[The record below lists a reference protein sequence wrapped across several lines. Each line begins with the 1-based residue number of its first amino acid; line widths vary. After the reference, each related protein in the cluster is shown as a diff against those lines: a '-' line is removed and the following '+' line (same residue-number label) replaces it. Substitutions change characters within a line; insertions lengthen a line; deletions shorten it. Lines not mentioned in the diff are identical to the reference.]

1 MTKDE
6 SLQIVSSCGKFYVHS
21 FIKVSGKFELH
32 YIHGPFSDKE
42 AKNFKKMGSNKRKRF
57 RKRTAIN
64 MIKDGY
70 CLDCKQKKSK
80 SQMTFDHYRG
90 DKKFDIASGPRVSWT
105 KLSEEIEKCELV
117 CRSCHN
123 IREFLR
129 GKMPLKKV
137 EDLSELLSRYT

>member
-6 SLQIVSSCGKFYVHS
+6 SLQIVSSCGKYYVHA
-21 FIKVSGKFELH
+21 FTKVGGKFELRQI
-32 YIHGPFSDKE
+32 YGPFSDKE
-42 AKNFKKMGSNKRKRF
+42 AKNFKKMGRNKRRQF
-57 RKRTAIN
+57 RKRMAIN
-64 MIKDGY
+64 RIKDGY
-70 CLDCKQKKSK
+70 CVDCNQKKPK

-90 DKKFDIASGPRVSWT
+90 KKRFDIASGSRVSWT

-129 GKMPLKKV
+129 GRTLLKKI
-137 EDLSELLSRYT
+137 EDLSELLSRYI